1 VKKHKKAPKKRSVH
15 APLFAQRVAPR
26 AQVQSNPQPGLR
38 APRRQVRASGGG
50 MQLYA
55 NPYDTSAR
63 GFYFDSMEDYEAK
76 YEKNLPVEEYE
87 IDFIDGTKE
96 QAAIFNAAK
105 INQANLAE
113 WFEVMDS
120 IEDFRLPALF
130 FLMTYHGEDFSEAV
144 SKAEE
149 LSFSEGDAKA
159 YAEQLVDDQGG
170 LEHLDRQTL
179 ENHFDWDSYVTEL
192 ETGGGITE
200 FEFAGTTY
208 TADPNSV

>member
-1 VKKHKKAPKKRSVH
+1 
-15 APLFAQRVAPR
+15 
-26 AQVQSNPQPGLR
+26 
-38 APRRQVRASGGG
+38 

-63 GFYFDSMEDYEAK
+63 GFYFNSLEDYEKK

-105 INQANLAE
+105 INQANLGE

-120 IEDFRLPALF
+120 IEDFRLPALY
-130 FLMTYHGEDFSEAV
+130 FLMSYHGEDFADAV

-149 LSFSEGDAKA
+149 LIFNEGDAKA
-159 YAEQLVDDQGG
+159 YAEQYVDDQGG
-170 LEHLDRQTL
+170 LEQLDRQTL
-179 ENHFDWDSYVTEL
+179 ENHFDWDSFVNEL
-192 ETGGGITE
+192 ETGGSITE

>member
-1 VKKHKKAPKKRSVH
+1 
-15 APLFAQRVAPR
+15 
-26 AQVQSNPQPGLR
+26 
-38 APRRQVRASGGG
+38 

-63 GFYFDSMEDYEAK
+63 GFYFDSLEDYEAK

-105 INQANLAE
+105 ISQANLGE
-113 WFEVMDS
+113 WFEAMETV
-120 IEDFRLPALF
+120 EEFRLPALYY
-130 FLMTYHGEDFSEAV
+130 LLAYGGYDFQEAIA
-144 SKAEE
+144 KAEE
-149 LSFSEGDAKA
+149 LIFSEGDAKA
-159 YAEQLVDDQGG
+159 YAEQFVDDMGG